1 MKFFDE
7 LGAMV
12 EAQWKQRDYD
22 ERRFPQAAMNALA
35 DLPPSRHTG
44 FDEVVEDALTSEP
57 MLFQTDL
64 EGEFGQPPLTV
75 YWGREFR
82 IEVLFWIGAIP
93 AVHQHAFS
101 GAFHVMHGSSLH
113 LAWGFECAERISNH
127 LSLGSTRLHQAEI
140 LEVGDTREILAGS
153 QFIHTTFHLDVPTIS
168 VVVRTKSESDQMPQY
183 SYLPPAIAYNDVD
196 TVAVL
201 KRREQ
206 ILAMLVSAGRLADYH
221 ARLRALLK
229 GCDTFAAFRYLLQ
242 ASALIKENELLREL
256 VREAAAWHSKL
267 LQYLAPSLEH
277 GRRQWEILRLRDK
290 IPDIDARFVLA
301 LLANVSDRATLL
313 ALINKRYPGEDAIEK
328 FTACVKY
335 VSSQGH
341 LGIEFTHAW
350 GLMLGCLL
358 RGIYEPDEIKDVF
371 IHNYGQEQVD
381 QQAEKIIKLSKAVRR
396 LWLLKPVLEEPIG
409 VS

>member
-12 EAQWKQRDYD
+12 EAQWKQCDFD
-22 ERRFPQAAMNALA
+22 ERRFPQAAMTALA

-44 FDEVVEDALTSEP
+44 FDEVVEDALTSDP

-64 EGEFGQPPLTV
+64 AGEFGQPPLTV

-82 IEVLFWIGAIP
+82 IEVLFWTGAIP
-93 AVHQHAFS
+93 VVHQHAFS

-113 LAWGFECAERISNH
+113 LTWGFDCAERISNH
-127 LSLGSTRLHQAEI
+127 LSLGSTHLRQAEI
-140 LEVGDTREILAGS
+140 LKVGDTREILAGS
-153 QFIHTTFHLDVPTIS
+153 QFIHTTFHLDAPTIS
-168 VVVRTKSESDQMPQY
+168 VVVRTTSESNQMPQY

-206 ILAMLVSAGRLADYH
+206 VLAMLVSAGRLADYH
-221 ARLRALLK
+221 ARLRSLLK

-242 ASALIKENELLREL
+242 ASALIKENEPLGEL
-256 VREAAAWHSKL
+256 VREAAASHSKL
-267 LQYLAPSLEH
+267 LKYLAPSLEH

-290 IPDIDARFVLA
+290 IQDVNARFVLA
-301 LLANVSDRATLL
+301 LLANVSDRAVLL
-313 ALINKRYPGEDAIEK
+313 ALINERYPGEDAIEK
-328 FTACVKY
+328 FTACMKH

-358 RGIYEPDEIKDVF
+358 RGFYEPDEIKNVF

-381 QQAEKIIKLSKAVRR
+381 QQAEKITKLSKAVRR
-396 LWLLKPVLEEPIG
+396 LWLLKPVLEEPVG